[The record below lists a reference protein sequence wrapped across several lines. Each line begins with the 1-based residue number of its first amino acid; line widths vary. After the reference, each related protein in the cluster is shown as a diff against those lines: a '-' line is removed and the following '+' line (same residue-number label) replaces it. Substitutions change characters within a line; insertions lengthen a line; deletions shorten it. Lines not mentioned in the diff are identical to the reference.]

1 MTRPRTTPL
10 RDGLST
16 GQHDAAATVADAATA
31 TATDHVATVTT
42 DVAAAVGPA
51 SVAPRSSPP
60 EMTENVDLS
69 TVAGLLADEH
79 AQRILAATSVEPKSK
94 RELADACDA
103 SLPTVGRRVDELAA
117 AALLREATR
126 ARPDGHHD
134 AVYVATLDR
143 VEVRLRDGDLDVDL
157 QRMERDMTDELQRL
171 WRKF

>member
-1 MTRPRTTPL
+1 MTRTRTTPL
-10 RDGLST
+10 RDGAST
-16 GQHDAAATVADAATA
+16 EREGAVAVAPAAA
-31 TATDHVATVTT
+31 TATDHVAAATT
-42 DVAAAVGPA
+42 DAAAAVGHA
-51 SVAPRSSPP
+51 GAAPCPSLP

-117 AALLREATR
+117 VALLREATR

>member
-1 MTRPRTTPL
+1 M
-10 RDGLST
+10 
-16 GQHDAAATVADAATA
+16 AAASARTARPAPPVA
-31 TATDHVATVTT
+31 
-42 DVAAAVGPA
+42 
-51 SVAPRSSPP
+51 SI

-103 SLPTVGRRVDELAA
+103 SLPTVGRRVDDLVA
-117 AALLREATR
+117 AALLREETR

-143 VEVRLRDGDLDVDL
+143 VEVRLRDGDLAVDL